1 MIQSSSQ
8 VDAIDKPA
16 AYRDG
21 IVAAVMTAVASASL
35 VETSDGGAKV
45 AVMMSGEIVDALMT
59 IQAALA
65 ATSPSASTPTALR
78 SKRDP
83 SKKIPSCDPRSKF
96 TPWTRRI

>member
-1 MIQSSSQ
+1 MMIQSFSQ

-35 VETSDGGAKV
+35 VETSDSAKV

-83 SKKIPSCDPRSKF
+83 SKKIPSCDPRSF
-96 TPWTRRI
+96 TSWARRI